1 MLTILHSC
9 TQLVGSAALLQMIVI
24 CLSSAQEIAPSVP
37 PTSGWGT
44 VSLVLAD
51 KLCVCTGAVLP
62 MPSSAT
68 HFGDLGPNLL
78 HHFAS
83 KQPTLGV
90 MPLGVV
96 GAAPMA
102 ATCLAPLGKWRK
114 QASSEFVGH
123 WCFFYQPC
131 LPFSLPPEM
140 PFVGNYSAS
149 WVGASLCW
157 AQSKVCSLRF

>member
-1 MLTILHSC
+1 MQLMDPAVKTASC
-9 TQLVGSAALLQMIVI
+9 TQLVGSAALLEMIVI

-51 KLCVCTGAVLP
+51 KLCVCTGAVPP

-68 HFGDLGPNLL
+68 HFGDLGPSLL

-90 MPLGVV
+90 MPLGAV

-102 ATCLAPLGKWRK
+102 AICLAPL
-114 QASSEFVGH
+114 
-123 WCFFYQPC
+123 
-131 LPFSLPPEM
+131 EM

-149 WVGASLCW
+149 RVGASLCW
-157 AQSKVCSLRF
+157 AQSKVCFPRF